1 MQELANRDFVDRVRM
16 IDNSS
21 DEKPPHLVYDSKGDA
36 CFEKEGKSVDVWKW
50 VNKEKQK
57 GKEQKSHM

>member
-1 MQELANRDFVDRVRM
+1 M

-36 CFEKEGKSVDVWKW
+36 CFEEEGKSVDVWKW